1 MANSRYIE
9 ENSNSSFSH
18 QSSNI
23 DNKVKRYNVSF
34 SENVTN
40 FEVPPLEP
48 SLKRALFYDEHDI
61 RRFQVQ
67 EKHRRDQ
74 EDSDNQLRM
83 MKQGERIHPP
93 LGSRFPL
100 FV

>member
-1 MANSRYIE
+1 MANHRYTE
-9 ENSNSSFSH
+9 DNSQTSFSQTASH
-18 QSSNI
+18 VETKQ
-23 DNKVKRYNVSF
+23 KRQNVSF
-34 SENVTN
+34 SEDVTS

-48 SLKRALFYDEHDI
+48 ALKRALFYDQHDL

-67 EKHRRDQ
+67 EKYRRDQ
-74 EDSDNQLRM
+74 EESDNQLRRM
-83 MKQGERIHPP
+83 RQGEPFQSL

>member
-1 MANSRYIE
+1 MANHRFIE
-9 ENSNSSFSH
+9 DNSQTPFSQTSSHIESKH
-18 QSSNI
+18 
-23 DNKVKRYNVSF
+23 KRQNVSF
-34 SENVTN
+34 SEEVAS

-48 SLKRALFYDEHDI
+48 ALKRTLFYDQHDI

-67 EKHRRDQ
+67 EKYRRDQ
-74 EDSDNQLRM
+74 EDSDKQLHR
-83 MKQGERIHPP
+83 MKQGKSFHAP